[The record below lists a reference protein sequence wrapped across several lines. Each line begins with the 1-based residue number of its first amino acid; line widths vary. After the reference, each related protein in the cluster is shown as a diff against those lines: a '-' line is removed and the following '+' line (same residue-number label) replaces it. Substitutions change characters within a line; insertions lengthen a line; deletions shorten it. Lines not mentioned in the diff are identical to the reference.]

1 MPAPDDDARGS
12 RLAGLVG
19 SPLTLARREAT
30 RMPLV
35 AVTVALQAWERSRG
49 VRTFALRRGNEVL
62 QIVAHTPLGRFLP
75 TPVHD
80 DDADAEAVR
89 IATAVRTGAGGPT
102 RQAPRPAATPAA
114 KATPATKATPAA
126 GVPATAATASK
137 AARPAKSAP
146 SAEAVAAGA
155 PGAVTDKVEKV
166 TEQLDIDEPES
177 RDELPIPDFDNVSL
191 GSLRARLRSLSIEDL
206 VRLREW
212 EQAHANR
219 LPVVTL
225 LDNRIAKVSA
235 ETNGG
240 TAYPKGSTPASG
252 DQAASAAADAAKD
265 EGGTLRI

>member
-1 MPAPDDDARGS
+1 MPAPDDDAHSS

-19 SPLTLARREAT
+19 GPLTLARREAT

-35 AVTVALQAWERSRG
+35 AVTVALEAWERSRG
-49 VRTFALRRGNEVL
+49 VRTFALRRSNEVL

-75 TPVHD
+75 TPFHD
-80 DDADAEAVR
+80 DDADAEAAR

-102 RQAPRPAATPAA
+102 RQAPRPAASPAA
-114 KATPATKATPAA
+114 KTTPPAA
-126 GVPATAATASK
+126 VPATAATAAK
-137 AARPAKSAP
+137 AARPAKAAP
-146 SAEAVAAGA
+146 AAEAVAVGA

-166 TEQLDIDEPES
+166 AEQLDIDEPQS

-191 GSLRARLRSLSIEDL
+191 GSLRARLRSLSVEDL